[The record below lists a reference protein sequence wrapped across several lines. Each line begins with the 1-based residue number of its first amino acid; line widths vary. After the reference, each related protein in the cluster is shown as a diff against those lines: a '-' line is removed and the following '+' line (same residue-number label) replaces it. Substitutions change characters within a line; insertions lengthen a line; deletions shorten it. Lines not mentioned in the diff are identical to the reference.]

1 MKNSTWYKSFA
12 RIFHICLRFTKIRF
26 FSQIPN
32 FVTET
37 NPDATNPIYS
47 LSHFLSQQYI
57 HFPNFPRIEGSF
69 HNNNPLTTFLSILII
84 FAPSKKKKRETP
96 SKNKSTKVFL
106 KQVQLITAYS
116 RPTNEIPHP
125 VKKPQFARE
134 HSISGHLSAKLRCRF
149 YAVSNCEGGGVG
161 V

>member
-1 MKNSTWYKSFA
+1 MQLTLSILYLISSHNNIYTSPISLRSKKS
-12 RIFHICLRFTKIRF
+12 
-26 FSQIPN
+26 
-32 FVTET
+32 
-37 NPDATNPIYS
+37 
-47 LSHFLSQQYI
+47 
-57 HFPNFPRIEGSF
+57 SF

-84 FAPSKKKKRETP
+84 FAPSKKKKKKRETP

-116 RPTNEIPHP
+116 RPANEIPLP

>member
-1 MKNSTWYKSFA
+1 MYLTFYIPYYAQEKLCVNTLFFFFFFLLLFLKVSYNILMKNSTWYKSFA

-57 HFPNFPRIEGSF
+57 HFPNFPEIKE
-69 HNNNPLTTFLSILII
+69 II
-84 FAPSKKKKRETP
+84 FS
-96 SKNKSTKVFL
+96 
-106 KQVQLITAYS
+106 
-116 RPTNEIPHP
+116 
-125 VKKPQFARE
+125 
-134 HSISGHLSAKLRCRF
+134 
-149 YAVSNCEGGGVG
+149 
-161 V
+161 

>member
-1 MKNSTWYKSFA
+1 MQLTLSILYLISSHNNIYTSPIFLRSKKS
-12 RIFHICLRFTKIRF
+12 
-26 FSQIPN
+26 
-32 FVTET
+32 
-37 NPDATNPIYS
+37 
-47 LSHFLSQQYI
+47 
-57 HFPNFPRIEGSF
+57 SF

-116 RPTNEIPHP
+116 ANEIPHP